1 MNTANGHLENIMEQQ
16 QQQQNTNK
24 AQQKHYH
31 TLMIHP
37 WQRNGV
43 ALDVVVVE
51 RLQFSSKT
59 QKKRIKQNKS
69 FGSENGRRRRKSRT
83 QKLRNVQNVYQ
94 ERLRQRSNEQQK
106 WKEACLD
113 GRCGVEG

>member
-1 MNTANGHLENIMEQQ
+1 MNTAIGHLENIMEQQ
-16 QQQQNTNK
+16 QQQQNTNE

-31 TLMIHP
+31 TLMIYP

-59 QKKRIKQNKS
+59 QKKRMNTYENKIKK
-69 FGSENGRRRRKSRT
+69 
-83 QKLRNVQNVYQ
+83 KLREWEWRKKKKKPNTEITQRPKCIKNDWGKGAMNSRSGKKNV
-94 ERLRQRSNEQQK
+94 
-106 WKEACLD
+106 
-113 GRCGVEG
+113 

>member
-1 MNTANGHLENIMEQQ
+1 MNTAIGHLENIMEQQ

-31 TLMIHP
+31 TPMIYP
-37 WQRNGV
+37 WRRNGV

-59 QKKRIKQNKS
+59 QKKRMNTYEKTTS
-69 FGSENGRRRRKSRT
+69 FGSENGGRRSKSRT

-106 WKEACLD
+106 
-113 GRCGVEG
+113 